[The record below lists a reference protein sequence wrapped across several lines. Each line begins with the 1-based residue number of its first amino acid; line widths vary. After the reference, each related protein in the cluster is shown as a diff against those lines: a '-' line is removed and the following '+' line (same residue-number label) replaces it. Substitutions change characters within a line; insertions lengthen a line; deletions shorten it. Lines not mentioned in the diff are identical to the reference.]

1 MIAQIPSSRFLATA
15 FSALPCGMPLP
26 RQRAQ
31 YSPHRLRLRARQLQE
46 NTSRFF
52 SLLLS
57 CRDADTDDIDVPDCL
72 LRGVPRGVLRFYQ

>member
-1 MIAQIPSSRFLATA
+1 
-15 FSALPCGMPLP
+15 MPLP

-52 SLLLS
+52 SLLS
-57 CRDADTDDIDVPDCL
+57 PCRDADTDGIDVPDCL
-72 LRGVPRGVLRFYQ
+72 LRGASPQREALLSVIRVRAQWL